1 MNILV
6 DGRTWSAYAAGVSS
20 FLKGALLEWAAQR
33 PEDRFHILL
42 PKGLDERLELPALS
56 DNIILHDYA
65 RCFPRRLPNLI
76 ILQLLVPYLCRRL
89 HIHLYYAPVPHL
101 PFMIPASTKTMVTVH
116 DVVNLEMAHT
126 MSWTNRIATSIFFG
140 KAICMADLLW
150 TNSRYT
156 KSKVEHYFPQRR
168 CKDIFTGCA
177 TDRRIFFPK
186 AVSDAERQA
195 VRRKYGITNQFILF
209 VGSQE
214 PRKNLRFLL
223 SLMPRLYQE
232 HGVQLVVVGG
242 NSWKND
248 DVREILHSQRFP
260 KESTIFCGYL
270 SNEELARLY
279 RSAACFVSTA
289 FMEGFGMPQLEAM
302 LCGCPVVTAHNT
314 AMIEVAEGK
323 EGAVTVEGYD
333 PHRWEAAILDMMSH
347 RRTVNPT
354 QLESYDWARIVE
366 DLNHYISGYSI

>member
-1 MNILV
+1 
-6 DGRTWSAYAAGVSS
+6 
-20 FLKGALLEWAAQR
+20 
-33 PEDRFHILL
+33 
-42 PKGLDERLELPALS
+42 
-56 DNIILHDYA
+56 
-65 RCFPRRLPNLI
+65 
-76 ILQLLVPYLCRRL
+76 
-89 HIHLYYAPVPHL
+89 
-101 PFMIPASTKTMVTVH
+101 
-116 DVVNLEMAHT
+116 
-126 MSWTNRIATSIFFG
+126 
-140 KAICMADLLW
+140 
-150 TNSRYT
+150 
-156 KSKVEHYFPQRR
+156 
-168 CKDIFTGCA
+168 
-177 TDRRIFFPK
+177 
-186 AVSDAERQA
+186 
-195 VRRKYGITNQFILF
+195 
-209 VGSQE
+209 
-214 PRKNLRFLL
+214 
-223 SLMPRLYQE
+223 MPRLYQE

-302 LCGCPVVTAHNT
+302 LCGCSVVTAHNT